1 MLQKLRLQ
9 LVLINVISLTVV
21 LLVIFI
27 SMYFSIK
34 SQLLK
39 QEESL
44 LNRGVAL
51 SDSENTQ
58 VPGYIKN
65 NDDKSY
71 TILDSNEELLASL
84 FYVKVDVMGAITAVS
99 DNIIQ
104 NKDNLMLLLQ
114 KVDDLDKSTGDVDL
128 FDLKLS
134 FLVEDRLDGKIY
146 AFIDRADRESTMSR
160 YMYTAVF
167 LLVGAV
173 ACVFLISMFLAGKA
187 IKPIRESMEKQ
198 KKFVADASHELRTP
212 IAVIRSNAEMIMDS
226 PEMTIEENMKWLKYI
241 YDESKRMG
249 KMTEDLLLLSHAD
262 AKNEVPKEDIDLSRL
277 AADTYDSFKLLLEE
291 NKLTDG
297 KAEITEG
304 VHVYANEFSMKQLI
318 TILLDNAMKYTK
330 EGGIS
335 VRLEKDDNFAYMYI
349 KDTGVGI
356 PADMKEKIFE
366 RFFRIDKSRAK
377 TAATGGLG
385 LGLSIAKVIADE
397 HGGTISVESELE
409 KGSEF
414 CVKLPLM
421 KG

>member
-1 MLQKLRLQ
+1 M
-9 LVLINVISLTVV
+9 LINVISLTVV

>member
-1 MLQKLRLQ
+1 
-9 LVLINVISLTVV
+9 
-21 LLVIFI
+21 
-27 SMYFSIK
+27 MYFSIK